1 MIQRVK
7 FFPGVTSSDDK
18 VLMAPANFA
27 ALVYKYKLRK
37 KKNAVRQS
45 RNSSGWVVF
54 KRKIIFN

>member
-37 KKNAVRQS
+37 KKMLWDKAETAAA
-45 RNSSGWVVF
+45 G
-54 KRKIIFN
+54 